1 MNLDT
6 YTNGGG
12 SLPTTNEDDVLALPS
27 IKRTSS
33 KSGTNM
39 AKLSNKTSQ
48 IISDY
53 HNYLREI
60 ESELPST
67 PDSPLGVM
75 NGIKSVTMT
84 TYQDDPISPT
94 NLDNHSYSPQR
105 DVPLRRG
112 WDYGDDEEEG
122 SIIARGQSYTHPSVQ
137 SIRSRKAACT
147 MGVIAVAAI
156 IVSLSVVVPQK
167 KRSDNLSVVQ
177 AQHELWFPT
186 EEGLPPEEE
195 TLLSPSQ
202 IAISAAS
209 TNVSAKWYPKDV
221 DGTKECVFDN
231 QYDEMFSTFGLLFDS
246 EKSCC
251 KRFPEAETCGEVQQ
265 QEEAVQNV
273 PSMPTKEEKLE
284 PAWYPAEIDGK
295 KECAFDANYDER
307 YALEGFLFANE
318 KDCCR
323 KFPEACNGSYIDP
336 EMYGMIYQIASTTY
350 QPMFFDRSSYN
361 GQTYAEAAAFCEDIQ
376 EGYGLCPYDALCPLG
391 VSEHSVP
398 MGGVKQGGAS
408 WNPVSVDG
416 AENEW
421 MQLAEDGKCTLY
433 SDTHD
438 EIPKWSINGGNK
450 KGTRNLVCCKKNAA
464 ASHP

>member
-6 YTNGGG
+6 YTNNNGGG
-12 SLPTTNEDDVLALPS
+12 SLPTTHEDDVLALPS

-53 HNYLREI
+53 HKYLQEI

-67 PDSPLGVM
+67 PGSPLGVM
-75 NGIKSVTMT
+75 NGVKAMTMT
-84 TYQDDPISPT
+84 SYQDDPISPT
-94 NLDNHSYSPQR
+94 NLDNDSYSPQR
-105 DVPLRRG
+105 DAPLRRG

-122 SIIARGQSYTHPSVQ
+122 SIITRGQSYTHPAVQ
-137 SIRSRKAACT
+137 SMRSRKAACT
-147 MGVIAVAAI
+147 LGVIAVAAI

-167 KRSDNLSVVQ
+167 KRSDSLSVVQ
-177 AQHELWFPT
+177 AQQELW
-186 EEGLPPEEE
+186 LPPEEE
-195 TLLSPSQ
+195 
-202 IAISAAS
+202 AF
-209 TNVSAKWYPKDV
+209 SAKWYPKVV
-221 DGTKECVFDN
+221 DGKKECVYDN
-231 QYDEMFSTFGLLFDS
+231 QYDEMFATSGMLFDS
-246 EKSCC
+246 EESCC
-251 KRFPEAETCGEVQQ
+251 KRFPEADTCGEMKQ
-265 QEEAVQNV
+265 QEESAQNARPV
-273 PSMPTKEEKLE
+273 MEEKLD
-284 PAWYPAEIDGK
+284 PAWYPVEIDGR

-307 YALEGFLFANE
+307 YALEGFLFASE
-318 KDCCR
+318 KECCG

-350 QPMFFDRSSYN
+350 KPMFFDRSSYK
-361 GQTYAEAAAFCEDIQ
+361 GQTYAEAAAFCGDIQ

-421 MQLAEDGKCTLY
+421 VQLAEDGKCTLY

-438 EIPKWSINGGNK
+438 EIPEWSINGGNK